1 MQAGLEHSEPGDV
14 KPWQLSDP
22 PTNLQEKTWKVQA
35 SRQTSAPS
43 HGVPWMAAH
52 DLCHYS
58 VKTAPFKGEIFRSK
72 LHLRLA
78 SRRCNFTSELRLCNL
93 VCFISFFCVF
103 VCTIAAAASIRL
115 LVASPTTVPA
125 LPPPPLCPNPVPP
138 SPTPPFPSRLTPTPP
153 PPPRPPTHPTGW
165 VPPRTP

>member
-1 MQAGLEHSEPGDV
+1 MQAGLEHSELGGV
-14 KPWQLSDP
+14 NPWEFSDP
-22 PTNLQEKTWKVQA
+22 PTDLQEKAWKVQA

-58 VKTAPFKGEIFRSK
+58 VKEAPFEGENFRSK

-93 VCFISFFCVF
+93 ACFISFFGVF
-103 VCTIAAAASIRL
+103 VCTIAAAASIRHP
-115 LVASPTTVPA
+115 AS
-125 LPPPPLCPNPVPP
+125 L
-138 SPTPPFPSRLTPTPP
+138 
-153 PPPRPPTHPTGW
+153 PPRPHHLAPQPTQQVGF
-165 VPPRTP
+165 PPAPPKILKGPWAGN